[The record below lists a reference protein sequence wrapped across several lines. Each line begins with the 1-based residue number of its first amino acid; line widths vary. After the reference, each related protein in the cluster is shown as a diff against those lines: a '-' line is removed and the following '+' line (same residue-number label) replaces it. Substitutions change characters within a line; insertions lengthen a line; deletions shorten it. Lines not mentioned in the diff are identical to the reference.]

1 MSWQKFAG
9 LDWMASFHQLYQRI
23 PVAAV
28 NRVVSVLLVI
38 LLAWLTAQLSWLFW
52 PQPVTSAPVPTQI
65 AMAVADTPQLS
76 ADAIIKA
83 NLFGV
88 FQEKSADPVIAPTV
102 TDAPKTS
109 LNARL
114 TGLVFARQNPQQG
127 SAVIEF
133 NGVEQFYSVDEQIE
147 GSQAVLKQVLEDR
160 VLISHNGRLETLMLD
175 GVEYQQ
181 LVADNAGFD
190 ANAESYQQG
199 VLEQG
204 PALDQ
209 INAMR
214 REILSEPA
222 KFFDYIRISPRHRNG
237 QLYGYA
243 LLPGR
248 DPAVFNS
255 MGLLPNDVA
264 IEINGVRLDDMQ
276 QAYGVINDLR
286 EAQQASIKIER
297 DGEIRD
303 VQVTLSAQ

>member
-1 MSWQKFAG
+1 MAGFVQWYQKV
-9 LDWMASFHQLYQRI
+9 
-23 PVAAV
+23 PVIAI
-28 NRVVSVLLVI
+28 NRVVAVILVI
-38 LLAWLTAQLSWLFW
+38 LLAWLAARLSWLFW
-52 PQPVTSAPVPTQI
+52 PQAASTAAVQSSVATSVSPP
-65 AMAVADTPQLS
+65 PQLS
-76 ADAIIKA
+76 LDAVINA
-83 NLFGV
+83 GLFGRY
-88 FQEKSADPVIAPTV
+88 QEKPTEPVAVAAV
-102 TDAPKTS
+102 TDAPQTS

-114 TGLVFARQNPQQG
+114 TGLVAVRQQPEQG

-147 GSQAVLKQVLEDR
+147 GSQAVLKQVLDDR

-181 LVADNAGFD
+181 LSADNAGYED
-190 ANAESYQQG
+190 GAVVEPAPE
-199 VLEQG
+199 VG
-204 PALDQ
+204 PMPDQ

-214 REILSEPA
+214 REVLSEPA
-222 KFFDYIRISPRHRNG
+222 KFFDYVRISPRHRNG

-255 MGLLPNDVA
+255 MGLQPNDVA

-286 EAQQASIKIER
+286 EAKQASIKIER

-303 VQVTLSAQ
+303 IQVTLSQ

>member
-1 MSWQKFAG
+1 MNWQK
-9 LDWMASFHQLYQRI
+9 LSSQDWMAGFVQWYQKV
-23 PVAAV
+23 PVTAI
-28 NRVVSVLLVI
+28 NRVVAVILVI
-38 LLAWLTAQLSWLFW
+38 LLAWLAARLSWLFW
-52 PQPVTSAPVPTQI
+52 PQTAGTAAVQSSTSISVSPP
-65 AMAVADTPQLS
+65 PQLS
-76 ADAIIKA
+76 LDAVINA
-83 NLFGV
+83 GLFGRY
-88 FQEKSADPVIAPTV
+88 QEKPAEPVAVAAV
-102 TDAPKTS
+102 TDAPQTS

-114 TGLVFARQNPQQG
+114 TGLVAVRQQPEQG

-147 GSQAVLKQVLEDR
+147 GSQAVLKQVLDDR

-181 LVADNAGFD
+181 LSADNAGYENGTVVEP
-190 ANAESYQQG
+190 ASE
-199 VLEQG
+199 VG
-204 PALDQ
+204 PMPDQ

-214 REILSEPA
+214 REVLSEPA
-222 KFFDYIRISPRHRNG
+222 KFFDYVRISPRHRNG

-255 MGLLPNDVA
+255 MGLQPNDVA

-286 EAQQASIKIER
+286 EAKQASIKIER

-303 VQVTLSAQ
+303 IQVTLSQ

>member
-1 MSWQKFAG
+1 MSWQKLAG
-9 LDWMASFHQLYQRI
+9 LDWMASFQQFYQRV
-23 PVAAV
+23 PVSTV
-28 NRVVSVLLVI
+28 NRIAAVLLVV
-38 LLAWLTAQLSWLFW
+38 LLAWLTAKLSWLFW
-52 PQPVTSAPVPTQI
+52 PQPTAAVVSSAGT
-65 AMAVADTPQLS
+65 AVATTPAATVSL
-76 ADAIIKA
+76 DAIINAK
-83 NLFGV
+83 LFGAY
-88 FQEKSADPVIAPTV
+88 QEKPTEPVAAPTV
-102 TDAPKTS
+102 TDAPQTS

-133 NGVEQFYSVDEQIE
+133 NGIEQFYSVDEQIE

-181 LVADNAGFD
+181 LSADNAGFD
-190 ANAESYQQG
+190 ANTDTAAG
-199 VLEQG
+199 VIEQG
-204 PALDQ
+204 PAPDQ

-214 REILSEPA
+214 REILNEPA

-286 EAQQASIKIER
+286 EARQASIKIER

>member
-1 MSWQKFAG
+1 MAGFVQWYQKV
-9 LDWMASFHQLYQRI
+9 
-23 PVAAV
+23 PVTAI
-28 NRVVSVLLVI
+28 NRVVAVILVI
-38 LLAWLTAQLSWLFW
+38 LLAWLAARLSWLFW
-52 PQPVTSAPVPTQI
+52 PQAAGTASVQSSVATSVSPP
-65 AMAVADTPQLS
+65 PQLS
-76 ADAIIKA
+76 LDAVINA
-83 NLFGV
+83 GLFGRY
-88 FQEKSADPVIAPTV
+88 QEKPTEPVAVAAV
-102 TDAPKTS
+102 TDAPQTS

-114 TGLVFARQNPQQG
+114 TGLVAVRQQPEQG

-147 GSQAVLKQVLEDR
+147 GSQAVLKQVLDDR

-175 GVEYQQ
+175 GVDYQQ
-181 LVADNAGFD
+181 LSADNAGYENGTVVEP
-190 ANAESYQQG
+190 APE
-199 VLEQG
+199 VG
-204 PALDQ
+204 PMPDQ

-214 REILSEPA
+214 REVLSEPA
-222 KFFDYIRISPRHRNG
+222 KFFDYVRISPRHRNG

-255 MGLLPNDVA
+255 MGLQPNDVA

-286 EAQQASIKIER
+286 EAKQASIKIER

-303 VQVTLSAQ
+303 IQVTLSQ

>member
-1 MSWQKFAG
+1 MSWQKLAG
-9 LDWMASFHQLYQRI
+9 LDWMASFQQFYQRV
-23 PVAAV
+23 PVATV
-28 NRVVSVLLVI
+28 NRIAAVLLVI
-38 LLAWLTAQLSWLFW
+38 FLAWLTAKLSWLLW
-52 PQPVTSAPVPTQI
+52 PQPTAAVVGSVGAATATVPATT
-65 AMAVADTPQLS
+65 VSL
-76 ADAIIKA
+76 DAIINAK
-83 NLFGV
+83 LFGAY
-88 FQEKSADPVIAPTV
+88 QEKPSEPVATPTV
-102 TDAPKTS
+102 TDAPQTS

-181 LVADNAGFD
+181 LSADNAGFD
-190 ANAESYQQG
+190 SNADSSAG
-199 VLEQG
+199 LIEQG
-204 PALDQ
+204 PAPDQ

-214 REILSEPA
+214 REILNEPA

-286 EAQQASIKIER
+286 EARQASIKIER

>member
-1 MSWQKFAG
+1 MSWQKLAG
-9 LDWMASFHQLYQRI
+9 LDWMASFQQFYQRV
-23 PVAAV
+23 PVTTV
-28 NRVVSVLLVI
+28 NRIAAVLLVI
-38 LLAWLTAQLSWLFW
+38 LLAWLTAKLSWLFW
-52 PQPVTSAPVPTQI
+52 PQPTAAVVGSVGAATATAPAATVSLD
-65 AMAVADTPQLS
+65 AVINA
-76 ADAIIKA
+76 K
-83 NLFGV
+83 LFGAY
-88 FQEKSADPVIAPTV
+88 QEKSSEPVVAQPV
-102 TDAPKTS
+102 TDAPQTS

-181 LVADNAGFD
+181 LSADNAGFD
-190 ANAESYQQG
+190 SNADTSG
-199 VLEQG
+199 GFIEQG
-204 PALDQ
+204 PAPDQ

-214 REILSEPA
+214 REILNEPA

-286 EAQQASIKIER
+286 EARQASIKIER

>member
-1 MSWQKFAG
+1 
-9 LDWMASFHQLYQRI
+9 MASFQQFYQRV
-23 PVAAV
+23 PVSTV
-28 NRVVSVLLVI
+28 NRIAAVLLVI
-38 LLAWLTAQLSWLFW
+38 LFAWLTAKLSWLFW
-52 PQPVTSAPVPTQI
+52 PQPAAAVVGNVAANPATAPAATVS
-65 AMAVADTPQLS
+65 L
-76 ADAIIKA
+76 DAIINAK
-83 NLFGV
+83 LFGAY
-88 FQEKSADPVIAPTV
+88 QEKSSEPVVAQTV
-102 TDAPKTS
+102 TDAPQTS

-181 LVADNAGFD
+181 LSADNAGFD
-190 ANAESYQQG
+190 SNADTSG
-199 VLEQG
+199 GLIEQG
-204 PALDQ
+204 PAPDQ

-214 REILSEPA
+214 REILNEPA

-286 EAQQASIKIER
+286 EARQASIKIER

>member
-1 MSWQKFAG
+1 MSWQKLAG
-9 LDWMASFHQLYQRI
+9 LDWMASFQQFYQRV
-23 PVAAV
+23 PVATVNRVAAV
-28 NRVVSVLLVI
+28 LLVV
-38 LLAWLTAQLSWLFW
+38 LLAWLTAKLSWLFW
-52 PQPVTSAPVPTQI
+52 PQPPAAVVSSAGT
-65 AMAVADTPQLS
+65 AAATTPAATVSL
-76 ADAIIKA
+76 DAIINAK
-83 NLFGV
+83 LFGAY
-88 FQEKSADPVIAPTV
+88 QEKPAEPVAAQTV
-102 TDAPKTS
+102 TDAPQTS

-114 TGLVFARQNPQQG
+114 TGLVFARQHPQQG

-133 NGVEQFYSVDEQIE
+133 NGIEQFYSIDEQIE

-181 LVADNAGFD
+181 LSADNAGFD
-190 ANAESYQQG
+190 ANADTAAG
-199 VLEQG
+199 FIEQG
-204 PALDQ
+204 PAPDQ

-214 REILSEPA
+214 REILNEPA

-286 EAQQASIKIER
+286 EARQASIKIER